1 MTHRTNPLG
10 HNPFRARRAQL
21 EQYRIPSMNLDTAYG
36 AVRDWLGRAGVNV
49 QRALAPVDGVVEFWA
64 GNAVGRIKWSRRVL
78 NQGAILA
85 LLRAG
90 DTATDERKRR
100 RMLFSLTGYTAGAIS
115 VANSQDVA
123 LFSVERG
130 GEVIPIN
137 EAAVQMDPGP
147 EPPPLPPDELLR
159 TQQTVPDQGWISC
172 QVCGITLHPD
182 ANYCAA
188 CGHDLHELTATA
200 EEPAEV
206 SRQPVPAAQHGT
218 PQLQCRTCGSN
229 DIELI
234 QPT

>member
-1 MTHRTNPLG
+1 MT
-10 HNPFRARRAQL
+10 
-21 EQYRIPSMNLDTAYG
+21 LDAAYG
-36 AVRDWLGRAGVNV
+36 AVRDWLARAGVNV

-115 VANSQDVA
+115 VADSQGVA
-123 LFSVERG
+123 LFSVERT
-130 GEVIPIN
+130 GEVTPVN
-137 EAAVQMDPGP
+137 EAAVLMDPGP
-147 EPPPLPPDELLR
+147 EPPPLHPDELR
-159 TQQTVPDQGWISC
+159 RAEQTVPDQGWISC

-182 ANYCAA
+182 ANFCAA
-188 CGHDLHELTATA
+188 CGHDLHDPAADAPVTAPHA
-200 EEPAEV
+200 A
-206 SRQPVPAAQHGT
+206 QPVPAPQHGT

-234 QPT
+234 KPG